1 MLELLLLI
9 DDDDE
14 AQKTVRRS
22 EEEEKARRVEEASVT
37 EAQLL
42 QKSIFY
48 LTIIATLN
56 LLCAASFLLISW

>member
-1 MLELLLLI
+1 MMMRH
-9 DDDDE
+9 
-14 AQKTVRRS
+14 RRQQS
-22 EEEEKARRVEEASVT
+22 EEEEEKKKARSVEEASIT